1 MKDKNG
7 PISNLMNILPNQEII
22 EAIGY
27 AVSLQDKNF
36 KIIYQNKLAKK
47 IIGNHTG
54 EFCYQAFEHN
64 EVVCDKCPLA
74 LSFKDGKV
82 HTVER
87 RNPYK
92 KELIVEI
99 TSSVIKDS
107 KGVIIAGIEAV
118 KNITRR
124 KKMEKEQAR
133 LVLELKDALRKVKTL
148 KGLLPIC
155 ACCNKV
161 RDDKNNWTRVDVYIR
176 DHSEAEI
183 THGYCPD
190 CVKKQ
195 FSTDDKNVY

>member
-1 MKDKNG
+1 MKNNNG
-7 PISNLMNILPNQEII
+7 TMSNLLKILPNLEII

-27 AVSLQDKNF
+27 AVSMQDKNY
-36 KIIYQNKLAKK
+36 KIIYQNEMAKK

-64 EVVCDKCPLA
+64 EVVCNECPLA

-99 TSSVIKDS
+99 TTSVIKDS
-107 KGVIIAGIEAV
+107 KGAIIAGIEVV

-124 KKMEKEQAR
+124 KKMEKEQAK
-133 LVLELKDALRKVKTL
+133 LVLELKEALSKVKTL

-161 RDDKNNWTRVDVYIR
+161 RDEKNNWTKVDVYIR

-190 CVKKQ
+190 CVKKTISSRQ
-195 FSTDDKNVY
+195 

>member
-1 MKDKNG
+1 
-7 PISNLMNILPNQEII
+7 MNILPNQEII

-36 KIIYQNKLAKK
+36 KIIYQNKMAKK

-64 EVVCDKCPLA
+64 DGVCDKCPLA

-92 KELIVEI
+92 KELVVEI
-99 TSSVIKDS
+99 TSSVIKDL
-107 KGVIIAGIEAV
+107 KGGIIAGMEV
-118 KNITRR
+118 VRNITRC
-124 KKMEKEQAR
+124 KKLTKEQER
-133 LVLELKDALRKVKTL
+133 LVHELKDALREVKTP

-161 RDDKNNWTRVDVYIR
+161 RDDRNTWTKVDVYIR
-176 DHSEAEI
+176 DHYETEI

-190 CVKKQ
+190 CVKKH
-195 FSTDDKNVY
+195 FSTNDKNVY

>member
-1 MKDKNG
+1 MNNKDGN
-7 PISNLMNILPNQEII
+7 ISKLMNILPNQEII

-36 KIIYQNKLAKK
+36 KIIYQNKLAKN

-64 EVVCDKCPLA
+64 DGVCDKCPLA
-74 LSFKDGKV
+74 LSFKDGKI

-92 KELIVEI
+92 KELVVEI

-107 KGVIIAGIEAV
+107 KGEIIAGMELV
-118 KNITRR
+118 RKITRR
-124 KKMEKEQAR
+124 KKLEKEQER
-133 LVLELKDALRKVKTL
+133 LVFELKDALRKVETP

-155 ACCNKV
+155 ASCNKV
-161 RDDKNNWTRVDVYIR
+161 RDDKNEWTRVDVYIR
-176 DHSEAEI
+176 DHYEAEI

-190 CVKKQ
+190 CVKKH
-195 FSTDDKNVY
+195 FSITDKNVY